1 VCVRQRLVILLL
13 PCFVACSK
21 DDGETAP
28 PTDGSDTDVPTGDGR
43 ERLTILHTNDW
54 QSHMLGWSPNAEY
67 TPGTTGD
74 DVTVGGLARL
84 STLVADIRG
93 SATHPVVLYD
103 AGDWMAGDLFQLL
116 GTSHAAEL
124 QVMQAIGYD
133 AITLGNHEFD
143 WGPGTLGE
151 IIATG
156 DENGVTVPILATNT
170 VPDPADPADDALAAH
185 FDSGRIQASQVV
197 TLDNGLKI
205 GLFGLLGDA
214 AAGIT
219 PAAVPTTFTP
229 AGEAASGAVAALR
242 DQGADI
248 VVGLTHNGVT
258 DDPATSPDEVLA
270 AAVPGIDVIVGGHSH
285 TALFDYRSS
294 NGTVIVQ
301 AGFHTRYLGQL
312 DLAFDGTTWEVES
325 YTLHELDDTI
335 AGDPAV
341 TGLIDGFVADLEAGP
356 LVAIGHGFDDPI
368 ASVPGD
374 IPYLECQES
383 PIGDYVTD
391 AYRAALDARSPGDPI
406 DVAFETQGVI
416 REGLLHGSGGIEGF
430 SDLFRVLPLGGPM
443 DAIPGYP
450 LVHFYLTAAEL
461 ADACEVTASVSPF
474 FGCNYFVEQSGMRC
488 TFDPV
493 NVPFTR
499 VVGVDLYDGLNWSP
513 LDTSAGNTALYHVAV
528 DSYSASLMYTHEDL
542 SSGLQVVTPKD
553 ADGTPNAD
561 LADAVFDEDP
571 GTPGAQQVPLWQA
584 LVEYSQSWPDVTG
597 DGIPDVPD
605 TYLAPDGRLL
615 GL

>member
-1 VCVRQRLVILLL
+1 VRQRLFVLLL
-13 PCFVACSK
+13 PCFVACTK
-21 DDGETAP
+21 DDGAP
-28 PTDGSDTDVPTGDGR
+28 PADGSDTDGPSDDGR
-43 ERLTILHTNDW
+43 QHLTILHTNDW

-84 STLVADIRG
+84 ATLVADIRA
-93 SATHPVVLYD
+93 SSDHPVVLYD

-116 GTSHAAEL
+116 GTSQAAEL

-143 WGPGTLGE
+143 WGPDKLGE
-151 IIATG
+151 IIAAG
-156 DENGVTVPILATNT
+156 DANGVTVPILASNT
-170 VPDPADPADDALAAH
+170 VPDPVDPADDALTAH
-185 FDSGRIQASQVV
+185 FDSGRIEASQIV

-205 GLFGLLGDA
+205 GLFGILGDA

-219 PAAVPTTFTP
+219 PAAVPTTFVP
-229 AGEAASGAVAALR
+229 AAEASTAMVAALR
-242 DQGADI
+242 DEGADI
-248 VVGLTHNGVT
+248 IVALTHNGVS

-312 DLAFDGTTWEVES
+312 DLAFDGTTWEVEN
-325 YTLHELDDTI
+325 YELHELNDTI

-341 TGLIDGFVADLEAGP
+341 TTLIDGFVTDLDAGP
-356 LVAIGHGFDDPI
+356 LAAMGHQFDEPI

-391 AYRAALDARSPGDPI
+391 AYRAALDARSPADPI

-416 REGLLHGSGGIEGF
+416 REGLLHGTGGVEAF
-430 SDLFRVLPLGGPM
+430 SDLFRVLPLGGPI

-450 LVHFYLTAAEL
+450 LVDFYVTAAEL

-488 TFDPV
+488 TFDTV

-499 VVGVDLYDGLNWSP
+499 VVGVDLYDGVNWVP
-513 LDTSAGNTALYHVAV
+513 LDTSAANTELYHVAL
-528 DSYSASLMYTHEDL
+528 DSYSASLMYTLEDL
-542 SSGLQVVTPKD
+542 SSGLLVVSPKR
-553 ADGTPNAD
+553 ADGTLYTD
-561 LADAVFDEDP
+561 LADAVFDADP

-584 LVEYSQSWPDVTG
+584 LVEYSQAWPDTTG
-597 DGIPDVPD
+597 DGLPDVPD
-605 TYLAPDGRLL
+605 TYLAPAGRLV